1 MAEIFNLP
9 TKEQFDTMNANL
21 ANIANPASSNVN
33 YINTTS
39 GLLATNVQSAI
50 DEIDEQ
56 VNTNKTDILSAK
68 TTLGS
73 VAMTTTAQTVTGAIN
88 ELDADIGNKSTL
100 ATTDKSNLVNAVNE
114 TKAQINDLVAD
125 KADKT
130 QLPNLVDISST
141 LVNGWVLS
149 HAAENGLRVVKA
161 GKMANLVGGIMNGT
175 VTSTTQIGTLPEG
188 FRPNKEIYAI
198 AYNISGLTVLVQ
210 LFPSGIIGVAN
221 TGATWTAGTYYFNVT
236 YPIV

>member
-88 ELDADIGNKSTL
+88 ELDADVGNKSTL
-100 ATTDKSNLVNAVNE
+100 ITTNKTNLVNAVNE
-114 TKAQINDLVAD
+114 NREQINSLDAEVVL
-125 KADKT
+125 KANKE
-130 QLPNLVDISST
+130 QEAWIAPT
-141 LVNGWVLS
+141 LLNGWVDFDS
-149 HAAENGLRVVKA
+149 LRNFRYFKDNFGVVHFSGSIKS
-161 GKMANLVGGIMNGT
+161 GT
-175 VTSTTQIGTLPEG
+175 VTNATSLFFLPLG
-188 FRPNKEIYAI
+188 YRPQKI
-198 AYNISGLTVLVQ
+198 AYFIVSNGGSVFANITVGNDGNVTLYSDSVSSAILSLDNISFKAV
-210 LFPSGIIGVAN
+210 
-221 TGATWTAGTYYFNVT
+221 
-236 YPIV
+236 